1 MMAVKSSINLLICY
15 KAMQTIPT
23 SPLKAHITNPQLRP
37 SSSTTL
43 QRGTGSSSD
52 NELDLYIRNSSFST
66 NDRSEESKSPLHRY
80 LLIIRKAA
88 LPPSIQLLLHAIRDP
103 AIVRVPRNWHALCPR
118 YCHKDLDRPNLAV
131 RRNEPM
137 EKLER
142 RTLTNAVDKAL
153 TSNCRIKLMALLSA
167 GHILNTLLLLWA
179 RPIMQ
184 KWFVDAEWDP

>member
-1 MMAVKSSINLLICY
+1 
-15 KAMQTIPT
+15 
-23 SPLKAHITNPQLRP
+23 
-37 SSSTTL
+37 
-43 QRGTGSSSD
+43 
-52 NELDLYIRNSSFST
+52 
-66 NDRSEESKSPLHRY
+66 
-80 LLIIRKAA
+80 
-88 LPPSIQLLLHAIRDP
+88 
-103 AIVRVPRNWHALCPR
+103 
-118 YCHKDLDRPNLAV
+118 
-131 RRNEPM
+131 M